1 MHDTPVAVDEKE
13 SICVSQKE
21 NDEFYTLHGTQIYE
35 PIDVTVAVDVVVVV
49 VVKREEVPRKEGSCS
64 YGGALCT
71 GRRGS
76 TASPPLPPD
85 CRKLL
90 KNLRTCKSR
99 KNCHKAERE
108 FNRT

>member
-64 YGGALCT
+64 YGGALST
-71 GRRGS
+71 GCRGLHRPPS
-76 TASPPLPPD
+76 LLFHQTAENFRLNFE
-85 CRKLL
+85 
-90 KNLRTCKSR
+90 NLNGEKIVTTLR
-99 KNCHKAERE
+99 
-108 FNRT
+108 

>member
-71 GRRGS
+71 GRRGLHR
-76 TASPPLPPD
+76 PPLPPIPPD
-85 CRKLL
+85 CRK
-90 KNLRTCKSR
+90 
-99 KNCHKAERE
+99 
-108 FNRT
+108 F